1 MITKDVYEYYTG
13 LAGWR
18 SAKVLANAS
27 KHSLLAEL
35 ETQQKYNTTISLTKI
50 GAQTAWCTN

>member
-50 GAQTAWCTN
+50 GAQTV

>member
-18 SAKVLANAS
+18 NAS

-50 GAQTAWCTN
+50 GAQTV

>member
-35 ETQQKYNTTISLTKI
+35 ETTEIQHYNFTHQNWSTDSMMS
-50 GAQTAWCTN
+50 